1 MRLPDG
7 SERFC
12 FPLVA
17 NLCLDYMEKLKATNT
32 KANGCTCCFAEKG
45 QLDRFRQAFERKTTP
60 QMKQLY
66 EQFISSHHPLR
77 SNGEIVNK
85 AALKRAEK
93 QLGHTRVLENAFWE
107 CRFFC
112 PYCFSMPESLHLAD
126 LGMFPHI
133 LFAIFKDIRA
143 KVFQYVEDEESR
155 WNEAMD
161 RLSARLEGCTLL
173 SNLGVG
179 GKYVCD
185 IGHKITEAQE
195 YDDSSPILKAWEF
208 RLLMLVC
215 GTPCAMLIKCFTS
228 CAVSQH
234 SS

>member
-1 MRLPDG
+1 MRLPDR

-12 FPLVA
+12 IPLVA
-17 NLCLDYMEKLKATNT
+17 NLCLDHMEKLKATNT

-45 QLDRFRQAFERKTTP
+45 QLDRFRQAFERKSTP
-60 QMKQLY
+60 QMRTLY
-66 EQFISSHHPLR
+66 EDLIRTHQLLR
-77 SNGEIVNK
+77 SNGIIVNK

-93 QLGHTRVLENAFWE
+93 QLGQTRVLENAFWD

-126 LGMFPHI
+126 LGMFPHL
-133 LFAIFKDIRA
+133 LFAIFKDIQVRA
-143 KVFQYVEDEESR
+143 KVFQYVEDAESK
-155 WNEAMD
+155 WSEAMD
-161 RLSARLEGCTLL
+161 RLSARLQGCALL
-173 SNLGVG
+173 SNQGVG

-208 RLLMLVC
+208 RRLMMVC
-215 GTPCAMLIKCFTS
+215 CPPCAMLS
-228 CAVSQH
+228 CCST
-234 SS
+234 